1 MVPMLTCGLV
11 RSNFAFATVVLLRT
25 FLCYAVRPGQD
36 VARWGGFRWKR
47 LRDVPQSLPAG
58 LLDDLLGNGL
68 GDLCVGVE
76 LHGEARATLRLGAQV
91 ADVAEHLGQRDE
103 ALDDLGAA
111 DVLHAL
117 DLATAG
123 VDVTDDLAHVV
134 LGRTDLD
141 GHHRLEQDRVRL
153 PDGLLEHHRAGDLER
168 HLRGVDVV
176 VGAVVE
182 RRTDTHER
190 VAGEHAVLHGVLDT
204 GVHRRDVL
212 TRDTATGDTVDELVH
227 RAVLGL
233 AQRLEADLDLGELAR
248 ATGLLLVRVV
258 VLEDGTTD
266 RLAVGHLRLADV
278 GLDLEL
284 ALHAVHEDVEV
295 QLSHAGDDRLAGVLV
310 VVDLEGR
317 VLGREL
323 LDGRAELLLVTLG
336 LGLDGDL
343 DHRVGEGHRLEHDL
357 LVEVRQRVAGRRVLE
372 PDSRVDVAGHGLLD
386 GVLLVGVHLEELPD
400 ALLAALRRV
409 DDARARADVARVDA
423 DEGQRAEERVRGD
436 LEGESRERLVL
447 AGCTRQLDGLVA
459 GLVADHR
466 GHVER
471 RREIV
476 DDGVEHR
483 LHAAVLEGGATEH
496 RVELGVDR
504 ELADAALDLLRGQ
517 LLAAEVLLHELVV
530 GLGDALDECHAVLL
544 GLGLQVRRDLGDLVL
559 GTHGH
564 VALGVAGPHEG
575 THVDEVDDTEEVVLG
590 TDRELHDERLR
601 AEAVLDRLHREVEV
615 GAELVHLV
623 DEADARHVVLVG
635 LAPHRLGLGLDALL
649 AVEHR
654 DRAVEDAQRALDLD
668 REVDVPGGVDDVDLV
683 AVPGAL
689 RRGRRDG
696 DAALLLLLHPVHRGR
711 AVVDLT
717 DLVVDTGVE
726 EDALGRRG
734 LARVDVRHDPDV
746 AGLGELGLLG
756 HLLLLFVS
764 VPCAGSGGGPGVPPT
779 AGAGE
784 LPAVVREGLVRLGH
798 LVRVLAPLHGG
809 TEAVARVEQLVH
821 QALGHRLLATGPAV
835 LDQPAETERGAARRA
850 DLDRDLVG
858 RTTDAAAADPE
869 GRLDVV
875 QRALERHDR

>member
-25 FLCYAVRPGQD
+25 FSCYAVRPGQD

-117 DLATAG
+117 DLATTG

-204 GVHRRDVL
+204 SVHRRDVL
-212 TRDTATGDTVDELVH
+212 TRDTATRDAVDELVH

-266 RLAVGHLRLADV
+266 RLAVGHLGLADV

-284 ALHAVHEDVEV
+284 ALHAVDEDVEV
-295 QLSHAGDDRLAGVLV
+295 QLAHAGDDRLAGVLV

-323 LDGRAELLLVTLG
+323 LDGRAELLLVALG
-336 LGLDGDL
+336 LRLDGDL
-343 DHRVGEGHRLEHDL
+343 DDRVRERHRLEDDL
-357 LVEVRQRVAGRRVLE
+357 LVRVRQRVSGRRVLE
-372 PDSRVDVAGHGLLD
+372 ADGRVDVAGEGLLD
-386 GVLLVGVHLEELPD
+386 RVLLVGVHLEQLAD
-400 ALLAALRRV
+400 ALLAALGRV
-409 DDARARADVARVDA
+409 DDLRAGGDAAGVHA
-423 DEGQRAEERVRGD
+423 DEGERAEERVRGD
-436 LEGESRERLVL
+436 LERERRERGVL
-447 AGCTRQLDGLVA
+447 ARLTRQLDALVA
-459 GLVADHR
+459 RLVADHGR
-466 GHVER
+466 HVER
-471 RREIV
+471 RREVV

-483 LHAAVLEGGATEH
+483 LDAAVLEGGATED

-504 ELADAALDLLRGQ
+504 QLADA
-517 LLAAEVLLHELVV
+517 
-530 GLGDALDECHAVLL
+530 
-544 GLGLQVRRDLGDLVL
+544 
-559 GTHGH
+559 
-564 VALGVAGPHEG
+564 
-575 THVDEVDDTEEVVLG
+575 
-590 TDRELHDERLR
+590 
-601 AEAVLDRLHREVEV
+601 
-615 GAELVHLV
+615 
-623 DEADARHVVLVG
+623 
-635 LAPHRLGLGLDALL
+635 GLD
-649 AVEHR
+649 
-654 DRAVEDAQRALDLD
+654 
-668 REVDVPGGVDDVDLV
+668 
-683 AVPGAL
+683 
-689 RRGRRDG
+689 
-696 DAALLLLLHPVHRGR
+696 
-711 AVVDLT
+711 
-717 DLVVDTGVE
+717 
-726 EDALGRRG
+726 
-734 LARVDVRHDPDV
+734 
-746 AGLGELGLLG
+746 
-756 HLLLLFVS
+756 
-764 VPCAGSGGGPGVPPT
+764 
-779 AGAGE
+779 
-784 LPAVVREGLVRLGH
+784 
-798 LVRVLAPLHGG
+798 
-809 TEAVARVEQLVH
+809 
-821 QALGHRLLATGPAV
+821 
-835 LDQPAETERGAARRA
+835 
-850 DLDRDLVG
+850 
-858 RTTDAAAADPE
+858 
-869 GRLDVV
+869 
-875 QRALERHDR
+875 

>member
-76 LHGEARATLRLGAQV
+76 LHGEARAALRLGAQV

-123 VDVTDDLAHVV
+123 VDVTDDVAHVV

-182 RRTDTHER
+182 RRADTHER

-204 GVHRRDVL
+204 SVHRRDVL
-212 TRDTATGDTVDELVH
+212 TRDTANGD
-227 RAVLGL
+227 AV
-233 AQRLEADLDLGELAR
+233 GELAR

-284 ALHAVHEDVEV
+284 ALHAVDEDVEV
-295 QLSHAGDDRLAGVLV
+295 QLAHAGDDRLAGVLV

-323 LDGRAELLLVTLG
+323 LDGRAELLLVALG

-343 DHRVGEGHRLEHDL
+343 DDGVGEGHRLEHDL
-357 LVEVRQRVAGRRVLE
+357 LVEVRQGVTGRRVLE
-372 PDSRVDVAGHGLLD
+372 PDGRVDVAGHGLLD

-400 ALLAALRRV
+400 ALLATLGRV

-423 DEGQRAEERVRGD
+423 DEG
-436 LEGESRERLVL
+436 
-447 AGCTRQLDGLVA
+447 
-459 GLVADHR
+459 
-466 GHVER
+466 
-471 RREIV
+471 
-476 DDGVEHR
+476 
-483 LHAAVLEGGATEH
+483 
-496 RVELGVDR
+496 
-504 ELADAALDLLRGQ
+504 
-517 LLAAEVLLHELVV
+517 
-530 GLGDALDECHAVLL
+530 
-544 GLGLQVRRDLGDLVL
+544 
-559 GTHGH
+559 
-564 VALGVAGPHEG
+564 
-575 THVDEVDDTEEVVLG
+575 
-590 TDRELHDERLR
+590 
-601 AEAVLDRLHREVEV
+601 
-615 GAELVHLV
+615 
-623 DEADARHVVLVG
+623 
-635 LAPHRLGLGLDALL
+635 
-649 AVEHR
+649 
-654 DRAVEDAQRALDLD
+654 
-668 REVDVPGGVDDVDLV
+668 
-683 AVPGAL
+683 
-689 RRGRRDG
+689 
-696 DAALLLLLHPVHRGR
+696 
-711 AVVDLT
+711 
-717 DLVVDTGVE
+717 
-726 EDALGRRG
+726 
-734 LARVDVRHDPDV
+734 
-746 AGLGELGLLG
+746 
-756 HLLLLFVS
+756 
-764 VPCAGSGGGPGVPPT
+764 
-779 AGAGE
+779 
-784 LPAVVREGLVRLGH
+784 
-798 LVRVLAPLHGG
+798 
-809 TEAVARVEQLVH
+809 
-821 QALGHRLLATGPAV
+821 
-835 LDQPAETERGAARRA
+835 
-850 DLDRDLVG
+850 
-858 RTTDAAAADPE
+858 
-869 GRLDVV
+869 
-875 QRALERHDR
+875 